1 MSTGYGPRIIND
13 SLVLYLD
20 PGTTKSYPDSGG
32 TWYDL
37 VGNNNVSLGVST
49 AMPSFTTNNGGH
61 FVFDGIN
68 DVANANTSV
77 VNRTNGQELTVSC
90 WIKPARTSG
99 QYSVFCTNRANDT
112 VSFNW
117 IFYQHTTIGAISF
130 HGSSQYNSS
139 YVPETGVWI
148 NATNTVTSGGLSTLY
163 INGTPVYSV
172 TNYTYGAGTTLS
184 RLGIGADP
192 GGQEPFSGGIG
203 PVSIYHRAL
212 SQSEILKN
220 YSALQGR
227 FI

>member
-1 MSTGYGPRIIND
+1 MSTGYGPKIITDN
-13 SLVLYLD
+13 LVLYLD
-20 PGTTKSYPDSGG
+20 TGNTKSYPGSGS

-37 VGNNNVSLGVST
+37 VGSSNVSLGAST
-49 AMPSFTTNNGGH
+49 AAPTFTTNNSGY
-61 FVFDGIN
+61 FIFDGSN
-68 DVANANTSV
+68 DVINGNTSII
-77 VNRTNGQELTVSC
+77 NRTNGQELTVSC

-117 IFYQHTTIGAISF
+117 IFYQHTSNGAISF
-130 HGSSQYNSS
+130 HGSSQYNSG

-163 INGTPVYSV
+163 INATPVYTV